1 MNGDVA
7 QTGVPVSPELQKA
20 DPTKRIIATLI
31 DGILAGVVSAIPV
44 IGGIVGAAYML
55 LRDALPIQA
64 LEFKSVGKKLMG
76 LSVVMEANPTAKIDY
91 ATSAKRNWMFAIG
104 PIMAFFMV
112 IPVLGWLI
120 NIVLGIAM
128 LILGIMELM
137 KVFSDPKGKRLG
149 DTMAGTMVI
158 EVAPKTA

>member
-1 MNGDVA
+1 MNGDVVA
-7 QTGVPVSPELQKA
+7 SGSPDLKKA

-31 DGILAGVVSAIPV
+31 DSILAGIVSAIPV

-76 LSVVMEANPTAKIDY
+76 LSVVVEANPSAKIDY
-91 ATSAKRNWMFAIG
+91 ATSAKRNWMWAIG
-104 PIMAFFMV
+104 PV
-112 IPVLGWLI
+112 ISIPAHIPFLGLLLI
-120 NIVLGIAM
+120 PLYFILGIAL
-128 LILGIMELM
+128 LILGITELM
-137 KVFSDPKGKRLG
+137 KIFNDPKGKRMG

-158 EVAPKTA
+158 EVAPKTV